1 MSRRRGGAASAR
13 SAATIGPMR
22 WPARGVR
29 TTETPPGV
37 SGTARLGRA
46 GAGSANAAYLRRLGP
61 GDVAVIDQ
69 VDLDRATATALLD
82 AGVVGVVNAA
92 PSISGRY
99 PNLGPEILVEA
110 GIVLIDDCG
119 PAVFSDLADGATIR
133 LHDAAV
139 HVGDREVLRGFA
151 QDRDTVADLL
161 DEARGG
167 MSAQL
172 EAFSANT
179 SEFLGRERAL
189 LVDGLGVPAVAT
201 TMRERHVVVVAGGSG
216 TLAELRSIAG
226 YLREYKPVLVGVG
239 EGALAL
245 RDAGHTPTVV
255 LGTVAE
261 LDPGLARRA
270 ADVVVPADSDGHI
283 AGLARLQ
290 DLGVDPVAFASSAN
304 PEDMALLLAH
314 AHGASL
320 VVAVG
325 FDASLGGFLDRGRSG
340 SIPSTF
346 LTRLRLGTTL
356 VDAPAVRALHR
367 TRGSATM
374 LALLLASVL
383 AAAVVAAVALGAGPS
398 LLMMLD
404 SIVRAVG
411 AWFADVYRSVVG

>member
-1 MSRRRGGAASAR
+1 
-13 SAATIGPMR
+13 MR
-22 WPARGVR
+22 WPGRAAR
-29 TTETPPGV
+29 TTEAPPGV
-37 SGTARLGRA
+37 SGTARLGRG
-46 GAGSANAAYLRRLGP
+46 GARSVGPAYLRRLGP
-61 GDVAVIDQ
+61 GDIAVIDQ
-69 VDLDRATATALLD
+69 VDLDRATATALLE

-110 GIVLIDDCG
+110 GVVLVDDCG
-119 PAVFSDLADGATIR
+119 PGAFSDLSDGSTVR
-133 LHDAAV
+133 LHDGAV

-151 QDRDTVADLL
+151 QDRETVAELL

-179 SEFLGRERAL
+179 SEFLGRERGL
-189 LVDGLGVPAVAT
+189 LVDGLGVPAIAT
-201 TMRERHVVVVAGGSG
+201 SMGGRHVVVVAGGTG
-216 TLAELRSIAG
+216 TADELRSITG
-226 YLREYKPVLVGVG
+226 YLREYKPVLIGVG
-239 EGALAL
+239 DGAVAL
-245 RDAGHTPTVV
+245 REAGYTPAVV

-261 LDPGLARRA
+261 LDPALARRA
-270 ADVVVPADSDGHI
+270 ADVVVPADTDGHI

-290 DLGVDPVAFASSAN
+290 DLGVDPVAFPSSAN

-314 AHGASL
+314 AHGAAL

-367 TRGSATM
+367 TRGSVTV

-383 AAAVVAAVALGAGPS
+383 VAAVVAAVALGAGPS
-398 LLMMLD
+398 LLQLAGTAART
-404 SIVRAVG
+404 IG
-411 AWFADVYRSVVG
+411 AWVAEVYRSVVG

>member
-1 MSRRRGGAASAR
+1 
-13 SAATIGPMR
+13 MR
-22 WPARGVR
+22 WPGRGAR
-29 TTETPPGV
+29 TTEAPPGV
-37 SGTARLGRA
+37 SGTARLGRS
-46 GAGSANAAYLRRLGP
+46 GTRGTGPAYLRRLGP

-69 VDLDRATATALLD
+69 VDLDRSTAAALLE

-110 GIVLIDDCG
+110 GVVLVDDCG
-119 PAVFSDLADGATIR
+119 PGVFSDLSDGATVR
-133 LHDAAV
+133 LHDGAV
-139 HVGDREVLRGFA
+139 HIGEREVLRGFA

-167 MSAQL
+167 MAAQL

-179 SEFLGRERAL
+179 SEFLGRERGL
-189 LVDGLGVPAVAT
+189 LVDGLGVPAIAT
-201 TMRERHVVVVAGGSG
+201 TMRDKHVVVVAGGSG
-216 TLAELRSIAG
+216 TLAELRSIAA

-239 EGALAL
+239 EGAGAL
-245 RDAGHTPTVV
+245 REAGHTPTVV

-261 LDPGLARRA
+261 LDPALARRA

-314 AHGASL
+314 AHGAGL

-367 TRGSATM
+367 TRGSATV

-398 LLMMLD
+398 LLELLETWG
-404 SIVRAVG
+404 RAIG
-411 AWFADVYRSVVG
+411 AWFVTVYRSVIG

>member
-1 MSRRRGGAASAR
+1 
-13 SAATIGPMR
+13 MR
-22 WPARGVR
+22 WPGRGAR
-29 TTETPPGV
+29 TTEAPPGV
-37 SGTARLGRA
+37 SGTARLGRT
-46 GAGSANAAYLRRLGP
+46 GDRGTGRAYLRRLAP

-69 VDLDRATATALLD
+69 VDLDRQTATALLD

-110 GIVLIDDCG
+110 GVVLVDDCG
-119 PAVFSDLADGATIR
+119 PGAFSALSDGATVR
-133 LHDAAV
+133 LHDGAV
-139 HVGDREVLRGFA
+139 HVGEREVLRGFA
-151 QDRDTVADLL
+151 QDRDTVAELL

-179 SEFLGRERAL
+179 SEFLGRERGL

-201 TMRERHVVVVAGGSG
+201 TMRDRHVVVVAGGSG
-216 TLAELRSIAG
+216 TLAEIRSIAG
-226 YLREYKPVLVGVG
+226 YLREYQPVLVGVG
-239 EGALAL
+239 EGAGAL
-245 RDAGHTPTVV
+245 RDAGYAPTVV

-270 ADVVVPADSDGHI
+270 ADVVVPADTDGHI

-290 DLGVDPVAFASSAN
+290 DLGVDPVAFPSSAN

-367 TRGSATM
+367 TRGSVTV

-383 AAAVVAAVALGAGPS
+383 VAVVVAALALGAGPS
-398 LLMMLD
+398 LLALLQDAGGM
-404 SIVRAVG
+404 IA
-411 AWFADVYRSVVG
+411 AWVADVYRSVIG

>member
-1 MSRRRGGAASAR
+1 
-13 SAATIGPMR
+13 
-22 WPARGVR
+22 VR
-29 TTETPPGV
+29 TAEAPPGV

-46 GAGSANAAYLRRLGP
+46 GARGAGQAYLRRLGP

-69 VDLDRATATALLD
+69 VDLDRSTATALLE

-110 GIVLIDDCG
+110 GVVLVDDCG
-119 PAVFSDLADGATIR
+119 PGVFSEISDGATVR
-133 LHDAAV
+133 LHDGAV
-139 HVGDREVLRGFA
+139 HVGEHEVLRGFA
-151 QDRDTVADLL
+151 QDHDTVADLL

-167 MSAQL
+167 MAAQL

-179 SEFLGRERAL
+179 SEFLGRERGL
-189 LVDGLGVPAVAT
+189 LVDGLGVPAIVT
-201 TMRERHVVVVAGGSG
+201 TMRDRHVVVVAGGSG
-216 TLAELRSIAG
+216 TLDELRSIAG
-226 YLREYKPVLVGVG
+226 YLREYKPILVGVG
-239 EGALAL
+239 DGAGVL
-245 RDAGHTPTVV
+245 RQAGHHPAVV

-261 LDPGLARRA
+261 LDPALARRA
-270 ADVVVPADSDGHI
+270 ADVVVPADTDGHI

-290 DLGVDPVAFASSAN
+290 DLGVDPVAVASSAN

-314 AHGASL
+314 AHGAAL

-346 LTRLRLGTTL
+346 LTRLRLGPTL

-367 TRGSATM
+367 TRVSATV

-383 AAAVVAAVALGAGPS
+383 AAAVVAALALGAGPS
-398 LLMMLD
+398 LVLLLD
-404 SIVRAVG
+404 TGGRALG
-411 AWFADVYRSVVG
+411 AWLATVYRSVVG

>member
-1 MSRRRGGAASAR
+1 
-13 SAATIGPMR
+13 MR
-22 WPARGVR
+22 WPGRGAR
-29 TTETPPGV
+29 TTEAPPGV

-46 GAGSANAAYLRRLGP
+46 GAGGGGAAGVGSGYLRRLGP
-61 GDVAVIDQ
+61 GGVAGFDHGVH
-69 VDLDRATATALLD
+69 DRATATALLD

-110 GIVLIDDCG
+110 GVVLVDDCG
-119 PAVFSDLADGATIR
+119 PGVFSDLADGATVR
-133 LHDAAV
+133 LHDGAV
-139 HVGDREVLRGFA
+139 HVGEREVLRGFA

-167 MSAQL
+167 MAAQL

-201 TMRERHVVVVAGGSG
+201 TMRERHVVVVSGSSG

-226 YLREYKPVLVGVG
+226 YLREYTPVLVGVG

-245 RDAGHTPTVV
+245 RDAGHRPAVV

-261 LDPGLARRA
+261 LDPALARRA

-283 AGLARLQ
+283 TGLARLQ

-314 AHGASL
+314 AHGAAL

-346 LTRLRLGTTL
+346 LTRLRLGPTL

-367 TRGSATM
+367 TRVSATM
-374 LALLLASVL
+374 LALLLGAVL
-383 AAAVVAAVALGAGPS
+383 VSAVIAALALGAGPS
-398 LLMMLD
+398 LVLLLD
-404 SIVRAVG
+404 TVGRALG
-411 AWFADVYRSVVG
+411 AWLADVYRSVVG

>member
-1 MSRRRGGAASAR
+1 
-13 SAATIGPMR
+13 MR
-22 WPARGVR
+22 WPARGAR
-29 TTETPPGV
+29 TTEAPPGV
-37 SGTARLGRA
+37 SGTARLGRGSA
-46 GAGSANAAYLRRLGP
+46 GGAGPAYLRRLGP

-110 GIVLIDDCG
+110 GVTLVDDCG
-119 PAVFSDLADGATIR
+119 PGVFSDLADGAPVR
-133 LHDAAV
+133 LHDGAV

-167 MSAQL
+167 MAAQL

-179 SEFLGRERAL
+179 SEFLGRERGL

-201 TMRERHVVVVAGGSG
+201 TMRERHVVVVAGGSDA
-216 TLAELRSIAG
+216 LPELRSIAG
-226 YLREYKPVLVGVG
+226 YLREHKPVLVGVG
-239 EGALAL
+239 EGAAAL
-245 RDAGHTPTVV
+245 REAGHAPAVV

-270 ADVVVPADSDGHI
+270 TDVVVPADSDGHV

-290 DLGVDPVAFASSAN
+290 DLGVDPVPFASSAN

-356 VDAPAVRALHR
+356 VDAPAVAALHR
-367 TRGSATM
+367 SRGSATV

-398 LLMMLD
+398 LLLLLET
-404 SIVRAVG
+404 VGRAIG
-411 AWFADVYRSVVG
+411 AWLTDVYRSVVG

>member
-1 MSRRRGGAASAR
+1 
-13 SAATIGPMR
+13 MR
-22 WPARGVR
+22 WPGRGAR
-29 TTETPPGV
+29 TTEAPPGV
-37 SGTARLGRA
+37 SGTARLGRG
-46 GAGSANAAYLRRLGP
+46 GAGSAGAAYLRRLGP

-110 GIVLIDDCG
+110 GVVLIDDCG
-119 PAVFSDLADGATIR
+119 SGVFSELADGATVR

-151 QDRDTVADLL
+151 QDRETVAELL
-161 DEARGG
+161 DDARGG
-167 MSAQL
+167 MAAQL

-201 TMRERHVVVVAGGSG
+201 TMREKHVVVVAGGSES
-216 TLAELRSIAG
+216 LPELRSIAG
-226 YLREYKPVLVGVG
+226 YLREHKPVLVGVG
-239 EGALAL
+239 EGAVTL
-245 RDAGHTPTVV
+245 REAGHTPAVV

-261 LDPGLARRA
+261 LDPVLARRA

-283 AGLARLQ
+283 TGLARLQ
-290 DLGVDPVAFASSAN
+290 DLGVDPVPFASSAN

-314 AHGASL
+314 AHGAAL

-346 LTRLRLGTTL
+346 LTRLRLGTAL

-367 TRGSATM
+367 TRGSATV

-383 AAAVVAAVALGAGPS
+383 AAAVVASVALGAGPS
-398 LLMMLD
+398 LLLLLEAAG
-404 SIVRAVG
+404 RALG
-411 AWFADVYRSVVG
+411 AWIADVFRSVVG